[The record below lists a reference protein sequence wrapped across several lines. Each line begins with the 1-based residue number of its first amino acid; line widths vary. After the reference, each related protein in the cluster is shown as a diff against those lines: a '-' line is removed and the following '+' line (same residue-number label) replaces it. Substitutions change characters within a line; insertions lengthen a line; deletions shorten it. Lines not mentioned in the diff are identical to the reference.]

1 MAFFKLNRMQVL
13 IGIIA
18 AFALL
23 ATLIYIKIDFGKA
36 ILVATTVLLLIS
48 EPSTEGLSWVAE
60 ITFEYDTLSLAAI
73 IIQIAFLGFLYKD
86 SEQVMRM
93 IEGLKALFPDRR
105 MVVASIPALFG
116 LMPMP
121 GGALVSAP
129 MIEDEADALDL
140 DGLEKT
146 FLNWWWRH
154 IWFTVYPLSAGLIF
168 AARLSGV
175 SIYRIALFNLP
186 IFATQIMIGIFFGL
200 KKIKVKNFS
209 SSRANP
215 FRIPYE
221 LLPIIIALSFNII
234 FGIPLYITLFLAII
248 TIFLQNFEKYT
259 ARNIPLAFRR
269 GFSFDL
275 LLAAYGIMLF
285 KGIIERAESLEPV
298 IVAIEGH
305 VPLLVV
311 VIVASYLIG
320 VLFGHLPG
328 AIGVSFPVLLPLLPV
343 VNVRTV
349 SLMFVFVFMGYF
361 TSPIHLCIILTIE
374 YFGIEMKS
382 FYRRMLR
389 PFSILIVAIL
399 IWLFLSG
406 AFFPFF

>member
-1 MAFFKLNRMQVL
+1 MQSL
-13 IGIIA
+13 IGIVI

-23 ATLIYIKIDFGKA
+23 AALIYLKVDFGKA
-36 ILVATTVLLLIS
+36 ILIATIPLFLLS
-48 EPSTEGLSWVAE
+48 EPSVEGLRWIEE
-60 ITFEYDTLSLAAI
+60 ITFEYDTLSLIAI
-73 IIQIAFLGFLYKD
+73 IVQIALLGYLYKD
-86 SEQVMRM
+86 SDQVIRM
-93 IEGLKALFPDRR
+93 IEELKAAVPDRR

-129 MIEDEADALDL
+129 MIEDEGDALDL
-140 DGLEKT
+140 DGIEKT

-154 IWFTVYPLSAGLIF
+154 IWFTVYPLSAGLIL

-175 SIYRIALFNLP
+175 SIYRIGLFNLP
-186 IFATQIMIGIFFGL
+186 IFATQIVIGVFFGL
-200 KKIKVKNFS
+200 KKIDVKNS
-209 SSRANP
+209 SSSKANP
-215 FRIPYE
+215 FLIFYE
-221 LLPIIIALSFNII
+221 LLPIIVALSLNII
-234 FGIPLYITLFLAII
+234 LGIPLYITLFLAII
-248 TIFLQNFEKYT
+248 MIFLQNFENYT
-259 ARNIPLAFRR
+259 VRSLPVTLKE

-311 VIVASYLIG
+311 VMVGSYFIG

-328 AIGVSFPVLLPLLPV
+328 AIGVSFPVFIPMLPV
-343 VNVRTV
+343 VSVRTV

-374 YFGIEMKS
+374 YFGIDLKS
-382 FYRRMLR
+382 FYRRMIK
-389 PFSILIVAIL
+389 PFLILITAIILWLL
-399 IWLFLSG
+399 ISGSFFLF
-406 AFFPFF
+406 F